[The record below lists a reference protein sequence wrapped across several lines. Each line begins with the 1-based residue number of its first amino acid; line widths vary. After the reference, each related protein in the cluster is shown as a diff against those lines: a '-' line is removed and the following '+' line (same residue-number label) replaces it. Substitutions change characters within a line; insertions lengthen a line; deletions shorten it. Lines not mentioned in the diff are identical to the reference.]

1 MATLAESALV
11 RDVMRTPV
19 IKALPITPTNE
30 VAKMM
35 IDNNVGSVVIVDE
48 QDNLIGIVTKSDIV
62 REIVARGL
70 PRNIPVSEIMV
81 RNPFYVMEDSTVHE
95 AAEIMGTHGIGH
107 LPVLSRQNFKP
118 IGMIS
123 KRDITRLAPHLLE
136 LVYMLKRTQRP

>member
-1 MATLAESALV
+1 MAESALV

-19 IKALPITPTNE
+19 IKATPLVPTNE
-30 VAKMM
+30 VARLM
-35 IDNNVGSVVIVDE
+35 IENGVGSVIIVDE

-62 REIVARGL
+62 REVVVKGL
-70 PRNIPVSEIMV
+70 SRSVPVGEIMV

-107 LPVLSRQNFKP
+107 LPVLSAQNMKP

-123 KRDITRLAPHLLE
+123 KRDIIRLAPHLLE
-136 LVYMLKRTQRP
+136 LLYVLKSQRS